1 MVAFSFELPAERR
14 TDTGK
19 GASRRLRRAG
29 KVPAILYGGEQEPMP
44 IMLDMH
50 RVLHELDNEA
60 FYSHLLKITVDGE
73 THQVILKDLQRHP
86 FKPIVFHLDFQR
98 VRDDDRIHQRVPLH
112 IVGEDKAPGVK
123 QFGGL
128 VMHEMT
134 EVEVVCLAKD
144 LPEYIEVDISNL
156 GPNQSLHLSDIPVPE
171 GVQIA
176 ELLKGPDHDVA
187 VVTILAKKAAAEE
200 EEEAEG
206 GETSSEAE

>member
-1 MVAFSFELPAERR
+1 MSNFVLTARKR
-14 TDTGK
+14 DDQGK
-19 GASRRLRRAG
+19 GASRRLRRQG
-29 KVPAILYGGEQEPMP
+29 MLPAIVYGGHEEPVAITLEQ
-44 IMLDMH
+44 
-50 RVLHELDNEA
+50 RQVLRNLEEEA
-60 FYSHLLKITVDGE
+60 FYTQIIELDLDGSKEQVLLKDM
-73 THQVILKDLQRHP
+73 QRHP

-98 VRDDDRIHQRVPLH
+98 VRDNDRIHQRVPLH

-123 QFGGL
+123 QYGGL

-187 VVTILAKKAAAEE
+187 VVTILAKKATAEE
-200 EEEAEG
+200 EETEG
-206 GETSSEAE
+206 GEAPAEAE